1 MKNYLTKR
9 NKESIEK
16 MVACIGYLP
25 AERVFYIDKEVNGDQ
40 FRFYSIY
47 QKKVISYVRGKM
59 KRMYLG
65 CLN

>member
-1 MKNYLTKR
+1 MNYLTKK
-9 NKESIEK
+9 NKQTIEK
-16 MVACIGYLP
+16 MVSCIGYLT
-25 AERVFYIDKEVNGDQ
+25 AERVFYIDKEVNDYQ

-65 CLN
+65 QLN

>member
-1 MKNYLTKR
+1 MNYLTKKNR
-9 NKESIEK
+9 ESIEK
-16 MVACIGYLP
+16 MVSCIGYLP
-25 AERVFYIDKEVNGDQ
+25 AERVFYIDKEVNGYR

-65 CLN
+65 QLN